1 MSCRCGA
8 YLLMTRKREDATA
21 AATAAAAQLPL
32 DAPRRLRHKLAYDA
46 RDWTF
51 VRQAQ
56 LLCPQL
62 TLFV

>member
-1 MSCRCGA
+1 
-8 YLLMTRKREDATA
+8 MTRKREDATA

-46 RDWTF
+46 CDWTF

>member
-1 MSCRCGA
+1 VLATWHHVMSMRS
-8 YLLMTRKREDATA
+8 LVTRKGEDATA

-46 RDWTF
+46 CDWTF

-56 LLCPQL
+56 
-62 TLFV
+62 